1 MQTFLFLSPSSV
13 IAIVTMVVVGE
24 HVDQQ
29 ERCWALHRW
38 ICE

>member
-29 ERCWALHRW
+29 EINGCFWFP
-38 ICE
+38 